1 MKEKLLQAYLDMNR
15 EGAVKL
21 VTEALDSGADP
32 LDVLD
37 ANSAAMEEVGKSF
50 ETGEFFISE
59 LIYSAE
65 ICKNVSAILEPYLS
79 ELQQDKDPRQVVVFG
94 TPKGDIHD
102 LGKNLA
108 IIILKAQ
115 GFEVHDLGVDVPPE
129 RFIEVLKETKAPIL
143 AMSALITPTFKSIET
158 IMGLLEAEGLRED
171 TFVIIGGAVT
181 NEMAKERMG
190 TDAQTRDPMEG
201 ARLCREYVQ
210 GLAA

>member
-1 MKEKLLQAYLDMNR
+1 MQEQLLQAYLDMNR
-15 EGAVKL
+15 EAAVKL
-21 VTEALDSGADP
+21 VTEALEDGANP
-32 LDVLD
+32 LEVLD

-65 ICKNVSAILEPYLS
+65 ICKNVSTILEPYLA

-115 GFEVHDLGVDVPPE
+115 GFDVHDLGVDVPP
-129 RFIEVLKETKAPIL
+129 RKVRRST
-143 AMSALITPTFKSIET
+143 
-158 IMGLLEAEGLRED
+158 EGNQRAD
-171 TFVIIGGAVT
+171 PRDV
-181 NEMAKERMG
+181 R
-190 TDAQTRDPMEG
+190 TDHAH
-201 ARLCREYVQ
+201 VQ
-210 GLAA
+210 VH